1 MNYASPVVGRKD
13 ARVLGVA
20 QSPWVAVLADE
31 NLCVQK
37 DTWRTRKLVYAQE
50 LDQRL
55 PQRLEQVVRQNQ

>member
-1 MNYASPVVGRKD
+1 MNYASPGVGRMD

-37 DTWRTRKLVYAQE
+37 GTWRTRMSVYAQE
-50 LDQRL
+50 SDQRL
-55 PQRLEQVVRQNQ
+55 PQGLEQVVRQNQ